1 MTELERR
8 CLKQNATEL
17 RRIATK
23 MNSLQ
28 DAPTRSIAQ
37 NEVFCLQDRLDG
49 VVSNMMNLQTILNQS
64 LKSK

>member
-1 MTELERR
+1 MTELEII

-23 MNSLQ
+23 MNSLK
-28 DAPTRSIAQ
+28 DTPTRSIAQ
-37 NEVFCLQDRLDG
+37 AEVFCLQDRLDD